1 MQHDGYETTFKK
13 SGGGRGTLLD
23 WETDLSL
30 FSNTDTE
37 TEKGA
42 NFKEGDSDEVRQEW
56 K

>member
-1 MQHDGYETTFKK
+1 MMDMRPLSRNLVEEGD
-13 SGGGRGTLLD
+13 TLLD